1 MCVSSNLTAGHLH
14 IQNREI
20 NLTMCKKWMK
30 LEAGKD
36 KRSIIPSDTI
46 LKLPNKRENI
56 LEHGRA

>member
-1 MCVSSNLTAGHLH
+1 
-14 IQNREI
+14 
-20 NLTMCKKWMK
+20 MK